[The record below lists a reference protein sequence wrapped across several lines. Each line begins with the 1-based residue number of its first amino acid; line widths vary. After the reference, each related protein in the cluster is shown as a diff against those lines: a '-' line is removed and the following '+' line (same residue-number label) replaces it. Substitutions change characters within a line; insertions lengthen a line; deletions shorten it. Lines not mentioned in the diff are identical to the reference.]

1 MGNHYGHLSFSERV
15 YLENGLRDGLSLRFL
30 SQKLG
35 RSPGTLS
42 RERSRNALGPRTY
55 RADEADKSSRRR
67 AVRPR
72 VSPKLTHPPLWK
84 YVVDKLRCKWSP
96 DQIRNQLK
104 QDFPDD
110 PQMQV
115 SHETIYRSL
124 YVLPRGQL
132 RKDLLELLRQ
142 SHKKRRPRTRGND
155 RRGTIPDMVSIHERP
170 PEIETR
176 QIPGHWE
183 GDLIIGAGSA
193 SSIGTIV
200 ERMTR
205 YLILVKMDGRDA
217 VSTCKAF
224 TKRMRTIPEDLR
236 KSLTY
241 DRGKEMAEHKTLA
254 KNLKIDVYF
263 ADPHSP
269 WQRGSNE
276 NTNGLLRQYFPKG
289 TDLSGYSQRDLNRVA
304 DEMNGRPRK
313 TLNYRKPTEV
323 ISTIINHKP
332 VALGT

>member
-1 MGNHYGHLSFSERV
+1 
-15 YLENGLRDGLSLRFL
+15 
-30 SQKLG
+30 
-35 RSPGTLS
+35 
-42 RERSRNALGPRTY
+42 
-55 RADEADKSSRRR
+55 
-67 AVRPR
+67 
-72 VSPKLTHPPLWK
+72 
-84 YVVDKLRCKWSP
+84 
-96 DQIRNQLK
+96 
-104 QDFPDD
+104 
-110 PQMQV
+110 
-115 SHETIYRSL
+115 
-124 YVLPRGQL
+124 
-132 RKDLLELLRQ
+132 
-142 SHKKRRPRTRGND
+142 
-155 RRGTIPDMVSIHERP
+155 MVSIHERP

-205 YLILVKMDGRDA
+205 YLILVKMDGWDA
-217 VSTCKAF
+217 VSTCKPF

-241 DRGKEMAEHKTLA
+241 DRGQEMAEHKTLT
-254 KNLKIDVYF
+254 KNLQIDVYF

-276 NTNGLLRQYFPKG
+276 NTNGLLRQYFPKR
-289 TDLSGYSQRDLNRVA
+289 TDLSGYSQRELNRVA

-323 ISTIINHKP
+323 TSTIINHQPLHLELEATAIVK
-332 VALGT
+332 

>member
-1 MGNHYGHLSFSERV
+1 MGNHYRHLSLAERV
-15 YLENGLRDGLSLRFL
+15 YLENGIRDGRSLRFL
-30 SQKLG
+30 AKTLK

-55 RADEADKSSRRR
+55 RADEAEKSSRTRL
-67 AVRPR
+67 ACPR
-72 VSPKLTHPPLWK
+72 VRPKLTHPALWT

-96 DQIRNQLK
+96 DQIGNQLK

-142 SHKKRRPRTRGND
+142 SHKKRRPRARGND
-155 RRGTIPDMVSIHERP
+155 RRGSIPDMVSIHDRP
-170 PEIETR
+170 AEIETR
-176 QIPGHWE
+176 LVPGHWE
-183 GDLIIGAGSA
+183 GDLIIGAGNGSA
-193 SSIGTIV
+193 IGTIV

-217 VSTCKAF
+217 TSACKAF
-224 TKRMRTIPEDLR
+224 TRRMRTIPEDLR

-241 DRGKEMAEHKTLA
+241 DRGKEMAEHKKPA
-254 KNLKIDVYF
+254 KNLKLNVYF

-289 TDLSGYSQRDLNRVA
+289 TDLSGYSQRELNRVA

-323 ISTIINHKP
+323 ISTIINHQP
-332 VALGT
+332 VALVA

>member
-1 MGNHYGHLSFSERV
+1 
-15 YLENGLRDGLSLRFL
+15 
-30 SQKLG
+30 
-35 RSPGTLS
+35 
-42 RERSRNALGPRTY
+42 
-55 RADEADKSSRRR
+55 
-67 AVRPR
+67 
-72 VSPKLTHPPLWK
+72 
-84 YVVDKLRCKWSP
+84 
-96 DQIRNQLK
+96 
-104 QDFPDD
+104 
-110 PQMQV
+110 
-115 SHETIYRSL
+115 
-124 YVLPRGQL
+124 
-132 RKDLLELLRQ
+132 
-142 SHKKRRPRTRGND
+142 
-155 RRGTIPDMVSIHERP
+155 RGTIPDMVSIHERP

-289 TDLSGYSQRDLNRVA
+289 T
-304 DEMNGRPRK
+304 
-313 TLNYRKPTEV
+313 
-323 ISTIINHKP
+323 
-332 VALGT
+332 